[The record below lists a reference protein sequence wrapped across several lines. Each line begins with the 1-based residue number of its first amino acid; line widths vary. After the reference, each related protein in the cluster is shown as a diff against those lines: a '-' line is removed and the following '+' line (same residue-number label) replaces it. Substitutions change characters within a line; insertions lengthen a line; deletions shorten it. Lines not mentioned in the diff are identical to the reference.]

1 MFYQMTRRSK
11 DYKQSLI
18 QRKLEEKTNKKIR
31 RKNKQ
36 TAIPF
41 LSWCPVA
48 AGQSWGCQYQWCCPL
63 VPWLSSPLN
72 HGTCGFC
79 QTSQLALSCFPV
91 DIQQRNWW
99 KEFMFGGAG
108 VGGGGNMAYW
118 LTHQTV
124 NPVARVWLLVAA
136 GQRTCSIL
144 LSQNLFR
151 FISLPCFFVCTAC
164 TKIVVHVIDPKST
177 FSRHNDQWHGNTQT
191 MHNSS
196 RITSDVCGCSW
207 WK

>member
-1 MFYQMTRRSK
+1 MFHQMTRRSK

-18 QRKLEEKTNKKIR
+18 QRKLEEKTNSY
-31 RKNKQ
+31 
-36 TAIPF
+36 TIPF
-41 LSWCPVA
+41 LVSCFSWPILRMPVPVMLSTCA
-48 AGQSWGCQYQWCCPL
+48 MAVFSTEPWNLWILSNQST
-63 VPWLSSPLN
+63 SSIV
-72 HGTCGFC
+72 
-79 QTSQLALSCFPV
+79 LSCGHTAKELKERV
-91 DIQQRNWW
+91 DVW
-99 KEFMFGGAG
+99 GAG
-108 VGGGGNMAYW
+108 VEGGWGGNMAYW

-124 NPVARVWLLVAA
+124 NPVARVWLLDTA

-151 FISLPCFFVCTAC
+151 FISLPCFFVRTAC
-164 TKIVVHVIDPKST
+164 TKIVVHVIDPMST
-177 FSRHNDQWHGNTQT
+177 FSRHNDQWHVNTQT